1 MTAKRSYCFQTP
13 YLASNNILGFKQH
26 AWLQTTCLASQTIY
40 RHNETSSG
48 GFTSLIVLLHSLVCS
63 VLRRLKKFLAIQI
76 SKFKN
81 LYCSYQGCN
90 SLIKQGAKLL
100 SSAED
105 ILESFALQKFLPDI
119 LAATTEKSP
128 KKKEVFERKEQEI
141 FEFLKTQPASIEE
154 ISIALKITLQEV
166 MQYITS
172 LELKGALREEVGGKY
187 YPIL

>member
-1 MTAKRSYCFQTP
+1 MLKPGTV
-13 YLASNNILGFKQH
+13 IL
-26 AWLQTTCLASQTIY
+26 S
-40 RHNETSSG
+40 
-48 GFTSLIVLLHSLVCS
+48 
-63 VLRRLKKFLAIQI
+63 
-76 SKFKN
+76 
-81 LYCSYQGCN
+81 N